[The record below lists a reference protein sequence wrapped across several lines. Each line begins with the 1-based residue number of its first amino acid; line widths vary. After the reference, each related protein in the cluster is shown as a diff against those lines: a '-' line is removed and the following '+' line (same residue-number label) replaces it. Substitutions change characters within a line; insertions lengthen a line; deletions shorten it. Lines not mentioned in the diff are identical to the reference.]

1 MQVLKDSN
9 ETIQQKQ
16 KTKIKPNY
24 SLDFA
29 TDIIFQWLEDPGSTY
44 FQSFHYNKYIKKNL
58 RKNLST
64 NTLLVLCLKLGIHTP
79 LALTLTEKRL

>member
-44 FQSFHYNKYIKKNL
+44 FQSFHYNKYIKNSK
-58 RKNLST
+58 KKSV
-64 NTLLVLCLKLGIHTP
+64 NTLLVSCLKLGIHTP